1 MRYVLLW
8 LLMMCCCGANWC
20 KHGAVQNAPQQII
33 PQQIVVYSGHPT
45 YYGYYSHYYV
55 PVITQ
60 NIRYYPYI
68 ENRLEYKPIMYYN
81 TYVIP
86 HYNYQD
92 SYIYPYYFNY

>member
-1 MRYVLLW
+1 MITKKIILFIAI
-8 LLMMCCCGANWC
+8 CCCMGAGWC
-20 KHGAVQNAPQQII
+20 QPKQIIPPQII
-33 PQQIVVYSGHPT
+33 PQQVIVYSGHAS
-45 YYGYYSHYYV
+45 YYGYYSHYYA
-55 PVITQ
+55 PVVTQ

-81 TYVIP
+81 TYVMP